1 MNIRITETENGL
13 RIDKFLTGQFPQF
26 SRAYLQKLI
35 KGTEIS
41 VNDKKVKQGYI
52 LKVGDSIEINLPE
65 QKNISL
71 NPDSGIK
78 FEVLYEDENVVVVNK
93 PADLTVHPSEN
104 DPDKT
109 LVNGLLAKYPDIRNV
124 GDNLAGPDQEN
135 LRPGIVHRLDRD
147 TSGVMIVARNNNS
160 FQFLKNQFKTRNAVK
175 KYIALVAGDIT
186 KENGVIDFPI
196 ARRRKIPTKQIAVKT
211 ERQACAGRQARGKI
225 REAVTEYKVLRHLS
239 IDKGKFTL
247 VEVFPKT
254 GRLHQIRVH
263 FSAIGHPVAGDAKY
277 GGKGAEIKGLKRQ
290 FLHAESLKINIPS
303 KGNIDGKP
311 KIFKSPLPKDL
322 AKFL

>member
-1 MNIRITETENGL
+1 MNIKTTEIEKGL

-41 VNDKKVKQGYI
+41 VNDKKVKQGYT

-65 QKNISL
+65 QKNVSI
-71 NPDSGIK
+71 NPDSSIK

-93 PADLTVHPSEN
+93 PAGLTVHPSEN
-104 DPDKT
+104 NSDKT
-109 LVNGLLAKYPDIRNV
+109 LVNGLLVKYPDIRDV
-124 GDNLAGPDQEN
+124 GEDR
-135 LRPGIVHRLDRD
+135 LRPGIVHRLDKD
-147 TSGVMIVARNNNS
+147 TSGVMIVARNNES
-160 FQFLKNQFKTRNAVK
+160 FQFLKNQFKTRNATK
-175 KYIALVAGDIT
+175 KYIALVVGDVV
-186 KENGVIDFPI
+186 KESGIINFSI

-211 ERQACAGRQARGKI
+211 ERQARGKI

-239 IDKGKFTL
+239 IDKGKYTL
-247 VEVFPKT
+247 VEVSPKT

-263 FSAIGHPVAGDAKY
+263 FSAIGHPVAGDVKY
-277 GGKGAEIKGLKRQ
+277 GGRGAEIKGLERQ
-290 FLHAESLKINIPS
+290 FLHAESLEISIPS
-303 KGNIDGKP
+303 KGSIDGELKN
-311 KIFKSPLPKDL
+311 FKSPLPQDL